1 MCPYSGVAC
10 RVGKSFLC
18 ISKPT
23 LYAYLGNR
31 KKQIGI
37 YYQITKKK
45 NGEILVLVQKNAEV
59 ESPNNDDLAEIGLLA
74 TVRDVLRTTHLGVQ
88 MLVELR
94 YRVQFDGLSSTEPYL
109 AGNYSELPEEIEAE
123 SGELIAESIAY
134 LDQYVETL
142 GEAR

>member
-1 MCPYSGVAC
+1 MTDNNLVKELPVVPLRGGVLFPGLTTT
-10 RVGKSFLC
+10 VS
-18 ISKPT
+18 
-23 LYAYLGNR
+23 
-31 KKQIGI
+31 IGRRRSLAAA
-37 YYQITKKK
+37 QVANEN

-74 TVRDVLRTTHLGVQ
+74 NVRDVLRTTHLGVQ

-134 LDQYVETL
+134 LDEPTV
-142 GEAR
+142 